1 MLFRES
7 ETIELKEVVVDDIK
21 KEIIAFANCDGG
33 KLYIGVRDDGVVVGL
48 NDPDE
53 VSLQISN
60 MVRDTIKPDVTMFLH
75 YQTIEEDGKE
85 IVAVDIQ
92 RGTDRP
98 YYLAKKG
105 MRPEGV
111 YVRQGYSSV
120 PATDTAIRR
129 MIKETDGDRFEA
141 MRCLNQELTFEAAK
155 KEFTLRQV
163 EFGPQQMR
171 TLKLIDRD
179 NLYSNLGLL
188 LSDQCIHTIKVA
200 VFQGTDQTIFK
211 DRREFTGSLMQ
222 QMNEVY
228 DFIDFRNQTRATI
241 EKLLRIDVRDYP
253 EIAVRE
259 ALLNLLVH
267 RDYSFSA
274 SALISI
280 YADRIEFVSIGG
292 LMPGIDLEDIM
303 VGISVCRNQDLA
315 NVFYRLHLIEAYG
328 TGMGK
333 IMKAYEGMGERPMV
347 ETTKNVFKIILPN
360 INSKYETGNDSVPRA
375 ELIAG
380 LAAETKKSLSAEERV
395 LEYARSHGSVTRS
408 DVIELLEVST
418 STASRVIRKM
428 VKNNLLKQ
436 NGKARSTN
444 YTVIK

>member
-1 MLFRES
+1 
-7 ETIELKEVVVDDIK
+7 
-21 KEIIAFANCDGG
+21 
-33 KLYIGVRDDGVVVGL
+33 
-48 NDPDE
+48 
-53 VSLQISN
+53 
-60 MVRDTIKPDVTMFLH
+60 
-75 YQTIEEDGKE
+75 
-85 IVAVDIQ
+85 
-92 RGTDRP
+92 
-98 YYLAKKG
+98 
-105 MRPEGV
+105 
-111 YVRQGYSSV
+111 
-120 PATDTAIRR
+120 
-129 MIKETDGDRFEA
+129 
-141 MRCLNQELTFEAAK
+141 
-155 KEFTLRQV
+155 
-163 EFGPQQMR
+163 MR

-328 TGMGK
+328 TGIGK
-333 IMKAYEGMGERPMV
+333 IMKAYEGMGERPR
-347 ETTKNVFKIILPN
+347 L
-360 INSKYETGNDSVPRA
+360 
-375 ELIAG
+375 
-380 LAAETKKSLSAEERV
+380 
-395 LEYARSHGSVTRS
+395 
-408 DVIELLEVST
+408 
-418 STASRVIRKM
+418 RK
-428 VKNNLLKQ
+428 V
-436 NGKARSTN
+436 
-444 YTVIK
+444 